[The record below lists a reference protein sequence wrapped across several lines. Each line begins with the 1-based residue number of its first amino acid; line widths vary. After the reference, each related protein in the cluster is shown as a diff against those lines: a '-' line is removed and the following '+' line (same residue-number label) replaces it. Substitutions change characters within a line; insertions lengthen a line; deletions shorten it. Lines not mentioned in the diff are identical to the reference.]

1 MRKSKMIRQ
10 QKAARRRRLLY
21 LKAWLPTITVAILF
35 VAMAIP
41 CLSYTVK
48 GTEPFGAISEWK
60 LLSNVWNTS
69 RTALFGTGDFSEI
82 ELGFSRACFLSL
94 LIAAALALISVG
106 MSVWS
111 TVGAIRYFQKP
122 EEESRERAIYR
133 TFFNRPLLFVYQ
145 LLMLPLI
152 AFSRVIIWYY
162 QDMMFYPTTLKLTFP
177 DPLII
182 GAVLLVLW
190 IVATVGMRQWERSMG
205 LDPFAAS
212 RPVEEEVEEEVEAPL
227 FSNEEEKKIYEM
239 QEKTREEQLERI
251 RKLLSHD
258 DADEQEHKESSDQ

>member
-1 MRKSKMIRQ
+1 MKKSNLLRQ
-10 QKAARRRRLLY
+10 QKTARHRRLLY
-21 LKAWLPTITVAILF
+21 LKAYLPTITVAILL
-35 VAMAIP
+35 VVMAIP
-41 CLSYTVK
+41 CLSYTVR
-48 GTEPFGAISEWK
+48 GVQSFGAISEWR

-94 LIAAALALISVG
+94 LISAALALISVG

-122 EEESRERAIYR
+122 EEETRERAIYR

-145 LLMLPLI
+145 LLVLPLI
-152 AFSRVIIWYY
+152 AFSRVIVWYY
-162 QDMMFYPTTLKLTFP
+162 QDMMFYPTTLKITFP

-182 GAVLLVLW
+182 GTVLLVLW
-190 IVATVGMRQWERSMG
+190 LVATVAMRKWERSTG

-212 RPVEEEVEEEVEAPL
+212 CPVEEEVEEEIEAPR
-227 FSNEEEKKIYEM
+227 FSNEEEKQVYEM
-239 QEKTREEQLERI
+239 QEKTRAEQLERI

-258 DADEQEHKESSDQ
+258 DADDQEHKESSDQ